1 MSGAVDIN
9 VLAFEEKHL
18 ISIMMF
24 LSVNGECRKIEIYE
38 NVSSNPRIPDKL
50 DRLEALGLITQTPRS
65 DSRSITIGLT
75 EKGKAVAA
83 HFVELDKIIKS
94 N

>member
-1 MSGAVDIN
+1 
-9 VLAFEEKHL
+9 
-18 ISIMMF
+18 
-24 LSVNGECRKIEIYE
+24 
-38 NVSSNPRIPDKL
+38 
-50 DRLEALGLITQTPRS
+50 LEALGLITQTPRS